1 MTAAGANWHRP
12 AARER
17 RPALTNRTIH
27 LGPRP
32 TRADRSAAELIGAAL
47 AGAGAAG
54 AVATGDR
61 PDGDAVVVGT
71 TASNP
76 WIADLARR
84 GAVDVSPVR
93 PSTPEEGFHL
103 RLLAEDGRRLLAVAG
118 SGPLGVL
125 YGADEL
131 AARISETGTSALAAL
146 EGLDER
152 DGPHFALRAFK
163 MVPPLRDDYVARRRL
178 NAVYLPTWM
187 PVGTDFAGVHAGL
200 QVMAELAGVT
210 PDDWKDLQWWEQ
222 RSYRG
227 RFPHLRQPPAEVQRQ
242 VDAYRRRLAEL
253 RELGVQVFLSRYEWG
268 FPILTLAR
276 AHFAGEVVTG
286 DIDAGK
292 DISLCLSSER
302 MQQIVRLTYERTFEL
317 FPELS
322 GVVVYTSAEG
332 GFGSPCG
339 CERCADAF
347 RRYEAELPPGFR
359 IGGPRAER
367 GSSAVRFF
375 HTWAFDLVHD
385 AVKAVRPDAE
395 VVRNVWD
402 FQPIKSPLAAEY
414 VDRQTPPDV
423 IFMPYTVS
431 TDTNLRE
438 DPNPQITLW
447 TGRGRRVV
455 PKMCQLVE
463 LHPRSGC
470 FPNDMVDRVARFY
483 RDWGRAGVHG
493 VVLHGGW
500 LPGERF
506 GDYAAMEDNIG
517 FGINL
522 DLHWKLLWNPF
533 RDDVDLLKERWLER
547 TFGAGARDVAGRCLQ
562 RAGRIYRLGPPVH
575 VAGDPT
581 YRDYQGYAAKA
592 DGVGGDAG
600 FLYPFGFDMLLL
612 NDKLTHK
619 FLANPA
625 FMHREF
631 VYNYQEYPRFR
642 RDLADALAWIDRNV
656 AELEELLVAGVAD
669 LDRERIAALAE
680 WFRVE
685 RRFLRGLELLYRGEE
700 LYLIRGAWAEAA
712 AAYGR
717 AHAVLREALVRW
729 GRIAIEQAVWPFS
742 TGGHFYPYRGAPPDA
757 EGAWL
762 EGDVF
767 GVFLRWLAARS
778 ADPRG
783 PDVIGTYESGP
794 RHFLAGLRRFR
805 WPME

>member
-1 MTAAGANWHRP
+1 MTAVGENRQRP
-12 AARER
+12 ATRER
-17 RPALTNRTIH
+17 HGTLTNWTIH
-27 LGPRP
+27 LGPRA

-47 AGAGAAG
+47 AAAG
-54 AVATGDR
+54 ATSGLAAGGRPAGD
-61 PDGDAVVVGT
+61 VVIAGT

-76 WIADLARR
+76 WIADLARSD
-84 GAVDVSPVR
+84 AVDVAPVR
-93 PSTPEEGFHL
+93 PSNPEEGFHL
-103 RLLAEDGRRLLAVAG
+103 RLLAEGGRRLLAVAG
-118 SGPLGVL
+118 TGPLGVL

-131 AARISETGTSALAAL
+131 AARIGEAGTSDLDALK
-146 EGLDER
+146 GLDER

-163 MVPPLRDDYVARRRL
+163 MVPPLSDRYIASRRL
-178 NAVYLPTWM
+178 NAIYLPTWM
-187 PVGTDFAGVHAGL
+187 PVGTDFAGIHAGL

-210 PDDWKDLQWWEQ
+210 PGDWPGLQWWEQ

-227 RFPHLRQPPAEVQRQ
+227 RFPHLQQSPSEIERQ

-276 AHFAGEVVTG
+276 AHFADEVVTG

-292 DISLCLSSER
+292 KISLCLSSER
-302 MQQIVRLTYERTFEL
+302 MQQIVSLTYERTFEL

-339 CERCADAF
+339 CERCADAL
-347 RRYEAELPPGFR
+347 RRYEAELPAGFR

-375 HTWAFDLVHD
+375 HTWAFDLVHA
-385 AVKAVRPDAE
+385 AVKRIRPDAE

-438 DPNPQITLW
+438 DPNPQIALW

-483 RDWGRAGVHG
+483 RDWGRAGVQG

-533 RDDVDLLKERWLER
+533 RDDGHLLRERWLER

-562 RAGRIYRLGPPVH
+562 RAGRIYRLGPQVH

-612 NDKLTHK
+612 NDKFTHK

-631 VYNYQEYPRFR
+631 VYNYQEYPRFQ
-642 RDLADALAWIDRNV
+642 RDLADALAWLDRNV
-656 AELEELLVAGVAD
+656 AELEALLGAGIQD
-669 LDRERIAALAE
+669 IDRERVSALAE

-685 RRFLRGLELLYRGEE
+685 RRFLHGLELLYRGEE
-700 LYLIRGAWAEAA
+700 LYLIRGAWADAGD
-712 AAYGR
+712 AYGQ
-717 AHAVLREALVRW
+717 AHAVLRDALVRW

-742 TGGHFYPYRGAPPDA
+742 TGGHFYPYRGAPLDP
-757 EGAWL
+757 EGEWL

-783 PDVIGTYESGP
+783 PDVIGSYESGP

>member
-1 MTAAGANWHRP
+1 M
-12 AARER
+12 E
-17 RPALTNRTIH
+17 
-27 LGPRP
+27 
-32 TRADRSAAELIGAAL
+32 
-47 AGAGAAG
+47 
-54 AVATGDR
+54 GD
-61 PDGDAVVVGT
+61 
-71 TASNP
+71 
-76 WIADLARR
+76 
-84 GAVDVSPVR
+84 
-93 PSTPEEGFHL
+93 
-103 RLLAEDGRRLLAVAG
+103 RRLLAVAG
-118 SGPLGVL
+118 TGTLGVL

-131 AARISETGTSALAAL
+131 AQRIAEASGPDLAAL
-146 EGLDER
+146 NRLDLR

-163 MVPPLRDDYVARRRL
+163 MVPPLRDDYIASRRL
-178 NAVYLPTWM
+178 NAIYLPTWM
-187 PVGTDFAGVHAGL
+187 PVGTDFAGIYAGL
-200 QVMAELAGVT
+200 QVMGELVGVT
-210 PDDWKDLQWWEQ
+210 PDKWPELRWWEQ

-227 RFPHLRQPPAEVQRQ
+227 RFAHLQQPHAEIERQ
-242 VDAYRRRLAEL
+242 VEEYRRRLAEL
-253 RELGVQVFLSRYEWG
+253 RELGVRVFLSRYEWG

-276 AHFAGEVVTG
+276 SYFADEVVTSE
-286 DIDAGK
+286 IDAQK
-292 DISLCLSSER
+292 EISLCLSSER
-302 MQQIVRLTYERTFEL
+302 MRQIVRLTYERTFEL

-332 GFGSPCG
+332 GFGSPCA
-339 CERCADAF
+339 CDRCTAALE
-347 RRYEAELPPGFR
+347 RYEAELPAGFR
-359 IGGPRAER
+359 IGGLRAER

-375 HTWAFDLVHD
+375 HTWAFDVVYD
-385 AVKAVRPDAE
+385 AVKEVRPDAE

-402 FQPIKSPLAAEY
+402 FQPVKSPLATEY
-414 VDRQTPPDV
+414 VDRQTPQDV

-438 DPNPQITLW
+438 DPNPQITQW

-470 FPNDMVDRVARFY
+470 FPNDMVDRVQHFY
-483 RDWGRAGVHG
+483 RAWGHAGVHG

-506 GDYAAMEDNIG
+506 RDYAAMEDNIG

-522 DLHWKLLWNPF
+522 DLHWKLLWDPF
-533 RDDVDLLKERWLER
+533 RDDVDLLKARWLER
-547 TFGAGARDVAGRCLQ
+547 NFGAEAGAAVGRCLA
-562 RAGRIYRLGPPVH
+562 RAGRIYRLGPKVE
-575 VAGDPT
+575 VADDPS
-581 YRDYQGYAAKA
+581 YWDYYGYATKA
-592 DGVGGDAG
+592 DGVSGESG

-631 VYNYQEYPRFR
+631 VYNYQDYPRFQ
-642 RDLADALAWIDRNV
+642 RDLTDALAVLDANISELQELRRGDGAQIDRV
-656 AELEELLVAGVAD
+656 RVS
-669 LDRERIAALAE
+669 ALGE

-685 RRFLRGLELLYRGEE
+685 RQFLQGIDLLYRGEE
-700 LYLIRGAWAEAA
+700 LYLIHGSWEEAA
-712 AAYGR
+712 ERYGQ
-717 AHAVLREALVRW
+717 AHDVLREALVRW
-729 GRIAIEQAVWPFS
+729 GRIAMEQSVWPFS
-742 TGGHFYPYRGAPPDA
+742 VGGHFYPYRGAPLDA
-757 EGAWL
+757 HGAWL

-778 ADPRG
+778 TDPRG

>member
-1 MTAAGANWHRP
+1 MIGAAFAAAGATS
-12 AARER
+12 R
-17 RPALTNRTIH
+17 R
-27 LGPRP
+27 
-32 TRADRSAAELIGAAL
+32 
-47 AGAGAAG
+47 AAG
-54 AVATGDR
+54 DRQEGD
-61 PDGDAVVVGT
+61 VVVTGT
-71 TASNP
+71 SASNP
-76 WIADLARR
+76 RIADLVRS
-84 GAVDVSPVR
+84 GAVDVSPVQ

-103 RLLAEDGRRLLAVAG
+103 RLLADGGRRLLAVAG
-118 SGPLGVL
+118 TGPLGVL

-131 AARISETGTSALAAL
+131 AARIAEAGTADPGAL

-163 MVPPLRDDYVARRRL
+163 MVPPLSDRYVASRRL

-187 PVGTDFAGVHAGL
+187 PVGTDFAGIHAGL
-200 QVMAELAGVT
+200 RVMAELAGVT
-210 PDDWKDLQWWEQ
+210 PNDWTDVQWWEQ

-227 RFPHLRQPPAEVQRQ
+227 RFPHLQQPPAEIERQ

-276 AHFAGEVVTG
+276 THYAGEVVTG

-292 DISLCLSSER
+292 ELSLCLSSER

-339 CERCADAF
+339 CERCTAAL
-347 RRYEAELPPGFR
+347 RRYEAELPAGFR
-359 IGGPRAER
+359 IGGPRAAR

-375 HTWAFDLVHD
+375 HTWAFDLVHA
-385 AVKAVRPDAE
+385 AVKRIRPDAE

-438 DPNPQITLW
+438 DPNPQITGW

-506 GDYAAMEDNIG
+506 GDYEAMEDNIG

-522 DLHWKLLWNPF
+522 DLHWRLLWNPF
-533 RDDVDLLKERWLER
+533 RDDVELLKERWLER
-547 TFGAGARDVAGRCLQ
+547 NFGAGARDVAGRSLQ
-562 RAGRIYRLGPPVH
+562 RAGRIYRLGPQIH

-631 VYNYQEYPRFR
+631 VYNYQEYPRFQ
-642 RDLADALAWIDRNV
+642 RDVADALNWLDQNV
-656 AELEELLVAGVAD
+656 AELEELLVAGAAD
-669 LDRERIAALAE
+669 VDRERISALAE

-685 RRFLRGLELLYRGEE
+685 RRFLHGIELLYEGEE
-700 LYLIRGAWAEAA
+700 RYLIHGAWQEAA
-712 AAYGR
+712 NAYGR
-717 AHAVLREALVRW
+717 AHAVLRDALVRW
-729 GRIAIEQAVWPFS
+729 GRIAVEQAVWPFS
-742 TGGHFYPYRGAPPDA
+742 AGGHFYPYRGAPPDP

-767 GVFLRWLAARS
+767 GVFLRWLTARN

-783 PDVIGTYESGP
+783 PDVIGAYESGP
-794 RHFLAGLRRFR
+794 RHFLAGLRLFR

>member
-1 MTAAGANWHRP
+1 
-12 AARER
+12 
-17 RPALTNRTIH
+17 
-27 LGPRP
+27 
-32 TRADRSAAELIGAAL
+32 
-47 AGAGAAG
+47 
-54 AVATGDR
+54 
-61 PDGDAVVVGT
+61 
-71 TASNP
+71 
-76 WIADLARR
+76 
-84 GAVDVSPVR
+84 
-93 PSTPEEGFHL
+93 
-103 RLLAEDGRRLLAVAG
+103 
-118 SGPLGVL
+118 
-125 YGADEL
+125 
-131 AARISETGTSALAAL
+131 
-146 EGLDER
+146 
-152 DGPHFALRAFK
+152 
-163 MVPPLRDDYVARRRL
+163 
-178 NAVYLPTWM
+178 
-187 PVGTDFAGVHAGL
+187 
-200 QVMAELAGVT
+200 
-210 PDDWKDLQWWEQ
+210 
-222 RSYRG
+222 
-227 RFPHLRQPPAEVQRQ
+227 
-242 VDAYRRRLAEL
+242 
-253 RELGVQVFLSRYEWG
+253 
-268 FPILTLAR
+268 
-276 AHFAGEVVTG
+276 
-286 DIDAGK
+286 
-292 DISLCLSSER
+292 

-339 CERCADAF
+339 CERCTDAL
-347 RRYEAELPPGFR
+347 RRYEADLPAGFR
-359 IGGPRAER
+359 IGGPRAAR

-375 HTWAFDLVHD
+375 HTWAFDLVHA
-385 AVKAVRPDAE
+385 AVKRVRPDAE

-506 GDYAAMEDNIG
+506 GDYDAMEDNIG

-522 DLHWKLLWNPF
+522 DLHWRLLWNPF
-533 RDDVDLLKERWLER
+533 RDDVELLKERWLER
-547 TFGAGARDVAGRCLQ
+547 NFGAGARDVAGRCLQ
-562 RAGRIYRLGPPVH
+562 RAGRIYRLGPQVH

-631 VYNYQEYPRFR
+631 VYNYQEYPRFQ
-642 RDLADALAWIDRNV
+642 RDLADALAWLGQNV
-656 AELEELLVAGVAD
+656 GELEELLGAGARD
-669 LDRERIAALAE
+669 IDRQRISALAE

-685 RRFLRGLELLYRGEE
+685 RRFLHGLGLLYRGEE
-700 LYLIRGAWAEAA
+700 LYLIHGAWAEAA
-712 AAYGR
+712 DFYGR
-717 AHAVLREALVRW
+717 AHAGLREALVRW
-729 GRIAIEQAVWPFS
+729 GRIAVEQAVWPFS
-742 TGGHFYPYRGAPPDA
+742 VGGHFYPYRGAPPDP

-767 GVFLRWLAARS
+767 GVFRRWLAARS

>member
-1 MTAAGANWHRP
+1 MTAAGASWQRP
-12 AARER
+12 AARNR
-17 RPALTNRTIH
+17 QRALTNWTIH
-27 LGPRP
+27 LGPRA
-32 TRADRSAAELIGAAL
+32 TRADRSAAKLIKAAL
-47 AGAGAAG
+47 AAVGAAG
-54 AVATGDR
+54 RMAVGGRPTGDVIV
-61 PDGDAVVVGT
+61 AGT
-71 TASNP
+71 AASNP
-76 WIADLARR
+76 WIADLARS
-84 GAVDVSPVR
+84 GAVDTSPVR
-93 PSTPEEGFHL
+93 PSTPAEGFHL
-103 RLLAEDGRRLLAVAG
+103 RLLAEGGRRLLAVAG
-118 SGPLGVL
+118 TGALGVL

-131 AARISETGTSALAAL
+131 AARIAEAGTSDLAAL
-146 EGLDER
+146 ERLDER

-163 MVPPLRDDYVARRRL
+163 MVPPLRDDYVASRRL

-187 PVGTDFAGVHAGL
+187 PLGTDFAGIHAGL

-210 PDDWKDLQWWEQ
+210 PEDWPELQWWEQ

-227 RFPHLRQPPAEVQRQ
+227 RFPHLQQPQAEIERQ
-242 VDAYRRRLAEL
+242 VDAYRSRLAEL
-253 RELGVQVFLSRYEWG
+253 RELGVRVFLSRYEWG

-276 AHFAGEVVTG
+276 AYFADEVVTSG
-286 DIDAGK
+286 IDATK
-292 DISLCLSSER
+292 EISLCLSSER
-302 MQQIVRLTYERTFEL
+302 MRQIVRLTYARTFEL

-332 GFGSPCG
+332 GFGSPCP
-339 CERCADAF
+339 CERCAAALQ
-347 RRYEAELPPGFR
+347 RYEAELPAGFR
-359 IGGPRAER
+359 IGGPRSER

-375 HTWAFDLVHD
+375 HTWAFDLVYD

-402 FQPIKSPLAAEY
+402 FQPVKSPLATEY
-414 VDRQTPPDV
+414 VDRQTAPDV

-470 FPNDMVDRVARFY
+470 FPNDMVDRVRRFY

-506 GDYAAMEDNIG
+506 GDYAALEDNIG

-533 RDDVDLLKERWLER
+533 RDDVDLLKERWLAR
-547 TFGAGARDVAGRCLQ
+547 TYGAEARDVVGRCLQ
-562 RAGRIYRLGPPVH
+562 RAGRIYRLGPQVG

-592 DGVGGDAG
+592 DGVAGDAG

-631 VYNYQEYPRFR
+631 VYNYQEYPRFQ
-642 RDLADALAWIDRNV
+642 RDIADALAWLDRNV
-656 AELEELLVAGVAD
+656 AELETLLRSGVAEI
-669 LDRERIAALAE
+669 DRERLSALSE

-685 RRFLRGLELLYRGEE
+685 RRFLEGLDLLYRGEE

-712 AAYGR
+712 QAYGQ
-717 AHAVLREALVRW
+717 AYGVLRDALIRW

-742 TGGHFYPYRGAPPDA
+742 VGGHFYPYRGAPLDA
-757 EGAWL
+757 DGAWL

-783 PDVIGTYESGP
+783 PDLIGTYESGP

>member
-1 MTAAGANWHRP
+1 MIGAAFAAAGATSRR
-12 AARER
+12 AA
-17 RPALTNRTIH
+17 
-27 LGPRP
+27 
-32 TRADRSAAELIGAAL
+32 
-47 AGAGAAG
+47 
-54 AVATGDR
+54 GDR
-61 PDGDAVVVGT
+61 PEGDVVVAGT
-71 TASNP
+71 SASNP
-76 WIADLARR
+76 RIADLVRS
-84 GAVDVSPVR
+84 GAVDVSPVQ

-103 RLLAEDGRRLLAVAG
+103 RLLLLADRGRRLLAVAG
-118 SGPLGVL
+118 TGPLGVL

-131 AARISETGTSALAAL
+131 AARIAEAGTADPGAL

-163 MVPPLRDDYVARRRL
+163 MVPPLSDRYVASRRL

-187 PVGTDFAGVHAGL
+187 PVGTDFAGIHAGL
-200 QVMAELAGVT
+200 RVMAELAGVT
-210 PDDWKDLQWWEQ
+210 PNDWTDVQWWEQ

-227 RFPHLRQPPAEVQRQ
+227 RFPHLQQPPAEVERQ

-276 AHFAGEVVTG
+276 THYACEVVTG

-292 DISLCLSSER
+292 EISLCLSSER

-339 CERCADAF
+339 CERCTDAL
-347 RRYEAELPPGFR
+347 RSYEADLPVGFR

-375 HTWAFDLVHD
+375 HTWAFDLVHA
-385 AVKAVRPDAE
+385 AVKRIRPDAE

-438 DPNPQITLW
+438 DPNPQITGW

-506 GDYAAMEDNIG
+506 GDYEAMEDNIG

-533 RDDVDLLKERWLER
+533 RDDVELLKERWLER
-547 TFGAGARDVAGRCLQ
+547 NFGAGARDVAGRCLQ
-562 RAGRIYRLGPPVH
+562 RAGRIYRLGPQVH

-592 DGVGGDAG
+592 DRVGGDAG

-631 VYNYQEYPRFR
+631 VYNYQEYPRFQ
-642 RDLADALAWIDRNV
+642 RDLADALAWLDQNV
-656 AELEELLVAGVAD
+656 AELEELLVAGAAD
-669 LDRERIAALAE
+669 VDRARISALAE

-685 RRFLRGLELLYRGEE
+685 RRFLHGIELLYEGEE
-700 LYLIRGAWAEAA
+700 RYLIHGAWQEAA
-712 AAYGR
+712 NAYGR
-717 AHAVLREALVRW
+717 AHAVLRDALVRW

-742 TGGHFYPYRGAPPDA
+742 AGGHFYPYRGAPLDQ

-778 ADPRG
+778 TDPRG
-783 PDVIGTYESGP
+783 PDVIGSYESGP
-794 RHFLAGLRRFR
+794 RHFLAALRRFR

>member
-1 MTAAGANWHRP
+1 MAVG
-12 AARER
+12 
-17 RPALTNRTIH
+17 
-27 LGPRP
+27 GRP
-32 TRADRSAAELIGAAL
+32 TGDVIV
-47 AGAGAAG
+47 AGTA
-54 AVATGDR
+54 
-61 PDGDAVVVGT
+61 
-71 TASNP
+71 ASNP
-76 WIADLARR
+76 WIADLARS
-84 GAVDVSPVR
+84 GAVDTSPVR

-103 RLLAEDGRRLLAVAG
+103 RLCQEGGRRLLAVAG
-118 SGPLGVL
+118 TGTLGVL

-131 AARISETGTSALAAL
+131 AARIAEVGTADLVAMD
-146 EGLDER
+146 GLDER

-163 MVPPLRDDYVARRRL
+163 MVPPLRDDYIASRRL

-200 QVMAELAGVT
+200 QVMGELAGVT
-210 PDDWKDLQWWEQ
+210 PDDWPDLHWWEQ
-222 RSYRG
+222 RSYRA
-227 RFPHLRQPPAEVQRQ
+227 RFPHLQQPRAEVERQ

-253 RELGVQVFLSRYEWG
+253 RELGVRVFLSRYEWG

-276 AHFAGEVVTG
+276 AYFADEVVASG
-286 DIDAGK
+286 IDSAK
-292 DISLCLSSER
+292 EISLCLSSER
-302 MQQIVRLTYERTFEL
+302 MRQIVRLTYARTFEL

-332 GFGSPCG
+332 GFGSPCP
-339 CERCADAF
+339 CERCAAALQ
-347 RRYEAELPPGFR
+347 RYEAELPAGFR

-375 HTWAFDLVHD
+375 HTWAFDLVYD

-402 FQPIKSPLAAEY
+402 FQPVKSPLATEY
-414 VDRQTPPDV
+414 VDRQTAPDV

-470 FPNDMVDRVARFY
+470 FPNDMVDRVGRFY
-483 RDWGRAGVHG
+483 RDWGQAGVHG

-533 RDDVDLLKERWLER
+533 RDDVDRLKSRWLAR
-547 TFGAGARDVAGRCLQ
+547 TYGAGAREVVGRCLD
-562 RAGRIYRLGPPVH
+562 RAGRIYRLGPEVG

-592 DGVGGDAG
+592 DGVAGDAG

-612 NDKLTHK
+612 HDKLTHK

-631 VYNYQEYPRFR
+631 VYNYQEYPRFQ
-642 RDLADALAWIDRNV
+642 RDIADALAWLDRNV
-656 AELEELLVAGVAD
+656 AELETLLRSGVAEI
-669 LDRERIAALAE
+669 DRERLSALSE

-685 RRFLRGLELLYRGEE
+685 RRFLEGLDLLYRGEE

-712 AAYGR
+712 QAYGQ
-717 AHAVLREALVRW
+717 AYGVLRDALIRW

-742 TGGHFYPYRGAPPDA
+742 VGGHFYPYRGAPLDA
-757 EGAWL
+757 DGAWL

-783 PDVIGTYESGP
+783 PDLIGTYESSP
-794 RHFLAGLRRFR
+794 RHFLAGLSRFR